1 METTFL
7 LVGGDRRQFWLS
19 RLLVFRGRVF
29 TLGVPGL
36 EDSLPDRPAD
46 LLILPTPCM
55 NEAGLLRGPGKGLAP
70 EALEGFY
77 DSGTR
82 IYGGALPENIRQ
94 HLPGCGLVTELLSDP
109 AVAAANGRLTAEA
122 AAALTEE
129 RLERSLYGMNCLVL
143 GYGRVGKPMAAVL
156 DGLHARVTVTARRP
170 GVRAEASQLG
180 YEVRDFTSAEAFP
193 LGGRRHR
200 ASSASPM
207 TDEGGL
213 RQTPP
218 DVVFNTVPTQALS
231 RQALDALGPDCLWV
245 ELASAPGGLPAG
257 YRPAFDVLPANSL
270 PGRRLPRSAAAVLLD
285 GIKNRE
291 GFL

>member
-94 HLPGCGLVTELLSDP
+94 RLPGCGLVTELLSDP

-170 GVRAEASQLG
+170 GVRAEAAQLG
-180 YEVRDFTSAEAFP
+180 YEVRDFSDPPAPFEA
-193 LGGRRHR
+193 
-200 ASSASPM
+200 
-207 TDEGGL
+207 
-213 RQTPP
+213 
-218 DVVFNTVPTQALS
+218 VFNTVPTQALS

-270 PGRRLPRSAAAVLLD
+270 PGRRLPRSAAAVLLE
-285 GIKNRE
+285 GIKARE
-291 GFL
+291 GIA